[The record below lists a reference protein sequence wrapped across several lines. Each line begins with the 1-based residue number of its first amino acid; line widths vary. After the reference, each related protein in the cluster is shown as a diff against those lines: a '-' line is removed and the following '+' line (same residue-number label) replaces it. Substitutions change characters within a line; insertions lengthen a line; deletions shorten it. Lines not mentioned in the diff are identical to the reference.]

1 MDLTP
6 PTIIDI
12 SIEQVTFEGFGY
24 VDQRSMHRALESNLA
39 RLVQERGIPDSWA
52 ASGDRSEISASLS
65 WDGRGGTQGLSA
77 ALAEQIY
84 QGLAS

>member
-1 MDLTP
+1 MDMTP

-12 SIEQVTFEGFGY
+12 SIEQVTFEGFGS

-39 RLVQERGIPDSWA
+39 RLVQERGIPESWA
-52 ASGDRSEISASLS
+52 ASSARSEITASLS

-84 QGLAS
+84 QRIAS